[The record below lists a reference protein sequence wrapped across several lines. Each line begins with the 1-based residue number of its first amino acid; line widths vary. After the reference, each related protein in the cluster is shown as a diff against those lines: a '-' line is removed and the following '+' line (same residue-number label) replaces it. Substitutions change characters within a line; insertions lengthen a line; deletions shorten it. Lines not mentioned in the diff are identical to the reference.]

1 MTRRRETVVGFTEFT
16 AKRLTASRN
25 HEERAVPRREIL
37 RNSGFL
43 SLALA
48 SFAFIA
54 TRE

>member
-1 MTRRRETVVGFTEFT
+1 MTRRRETVVSFTEIT

-25 HEERAVPRREIL
+25 REERTDPRWDVL

-43 SLALA
+43 SRALA
-48 SFAFIA
+48 WFAFIA

>member
-1 MTRRRETVVGFTEFT
+1 MTRRSETVVSFTEIT

-25 HEERAVPRREIL
+25 HEERAVPRREVL
-37 RNSGFL
+37 RNGGFRAR
-43 SLALA
+43 ALA